1 VAVSVNLFEVGL
13 MRMRMRVLSAV
24 LMGVGVFVLD
34 VAVLMGGVGVGHLA
48 MGVVM
53 GVGIVVGVLGH
64 DGSFR

>member
-1 VAVSVNLFEVGL
+1 VGVNFVEVGL
-13 MRMRMRVLSAV
+13 MRMRVLSAV

-34 VAVLMGGVGVGHLA
+34 VAVLVGGVGVGHLA